1 MARFR
6 TSTLLSALRSTLGLL
21 LVGLAILGW
30 TAPRAAAQPESVV
43 KVSATITP
51 ATVAPGGKALVTVT
65 FVIDDTWH
73 IYPPDWS
80 ALGGGEATGILSTA
94 TAEFAKDS
102 GLTLKASQWPKP
114 IVKMVGEGA
123 LAERSAFLEGTVP
136 VYLPIT
142 VDAGAAPGPREIKVR
157 WSSQACTDK
166 GMCLMEEPG
175 EATLTLTV
183 ASDAPAAPTWPA
195 GFDAK
200 GFESEAAAPTA
211 PTKAPLSSVID
222 LGLFKIDAG
231 GAFGLVLLMA
241 VCALAGFILNLMPC
255 VLPVIPIKIAG
266 FQRAAEHQGGGR
278 GRAVLL
284 GVMTA
289 LGIVAFWFV
298 IALLI
303 SVLKVVDSVN
313 FLFGHPLFQ
322 LGAAA
327 VIGIMAVGLMGAFT
341 IQLPQSVYAINVGHD
356 TLKGS
361 FLFGV
366 MTAVLGTP
374 CFGPFIGAALSWATQ
389 QENALIPLFAMT
401 FVGIGMAFPYVVL
414 AAFPALT
421 KKLPKAGPGSDLIK
435 QVMGLM
441 MIAVAVFFLGNGILA
456 LVAEAPFM
464 KSMIHWWVMTMLIV
478 GACAWMI
485 GKGVPNARTGVGK
498 GVLVLTAL
506 VVGGGMLMWTLRLHD
521 VHKRKYE
528 ASSAWIAYSPE
539 AEAAALAA
547 GKTVVIDF
555 TAEWCINCQFLK
567 AGTLSEEEV
576 TKALKDPNVVAMM
589 ADLTS
594 RTAVGWKRL
603 KELKEVGIPVVSY
616 QGPGAQ
622 EPLKSYYPSSVAEV
636 TGLLQK
642 ARGKPQGE
650 SAAWVPYSP
659 EVEQAA
665 LAEGKTVVI
674 DFAAEWDINVML
686 LRAGPLRDPS
696 VVALIEQPDVVAM
709 RADLTSRNA
718 LGWKRL
724 KELNEVGIPLVSYQ
738 GPGAKEPL
746 KSHYPSSEAEITGL
760 ISTARGK

>member
-1 MARFR
+1 MP
-6 TSTLLSALRSTLGLL
+6 RSTLGFLL
-21 LVGLAILGW
+21 LAFTLLGW
-30 TAPRAAAQPESVV
+30 ASPPAAAQPESVV

-51 ATVAPGGKALVTVT
+51 TTVAPGGKALVTVT

-80 ALGGGEATGILSTA
+80 ALGGGSATGLLSTA

-102 GLTLKASQWPKP
+102 GLKLKAAQWPKA
-114 IVKMVGEGA
+114 IVKTVGEGA
-123 LAERSAFLEGTVP
+123 VAERSAFFEGTVH
-136 VYLPIT
+136 VYLPMT
-142 VDAGAAPGPREIKVR
+142 VDASAAPGPREIKVL
-157 WSSQACTDK
+157 WSSQACTEA

-175 EATLTLTV
+175 EATVTLTV
-183 ASDAPAAPTWPA
+183 AEGAPAAASWPQ
-195 GFDAK
+195 GFDVK
-200 GFESEAAAPTA
+200 GFESDAAAAPVA
-211 PTKAPLSSVID
+211 KAPLSSVID

-389 QENALIPLFAMT
+389 QENALIPLMAMT

-464 KSMIHWWVMTMLIV
+464 KSMIHWWVMTILIV
-478 GACAWMI
+478 LACVWMI
-485 GKGVPNARTGVGK
+485 GKGVPNARTAVGK
-498 GVLVLTAL
+498 GVLLLTAF
-506 VVGGGMLMWTLRLHD
+506 VVGGGMLMWTLTLHG

-594 RTAVGWKRL
+594 RTAIGWKRL
-603 KELKEVGIPVVSY
+603 KEIKEVGIPVVSY
-616 QGPGAQ
+616 QGAGAQ

-636 TGLLQK
+636 TGLIKK
-642 ARGKPQGE
+642 AQGTPQGE
-650 SAAWVPYSP
+650 SSAWVPYSP
-659 EVEQAA
+659 ELEQAA
-665 LAEGKTVVI
+665 LADGKTVVI
-674 DFAAEWDINVML
+674 DFTAEWDIYTSAQ
-686 LRAGPLRDPS
+686 RPGPLREPS
-696 VVALIEQPDVVAM
+696 VVALIEKPDVLAL
-709 RADLTSRNA
+709 RADLSSRNA
-718 LGWKRL
+718 PGWKRL

-746 KSHYPSSEAEITGL
+746 KSYHPSSEAEVVDL
-760 ISTARGK
+760 IAKARAK

>member
-1 MARFR
+1 
-6 TSTLLSALRSTLGLL
+6 
-21 LVGLAILGW
+21 
-30 TAPRAAAQPESVV
+30 
-43 KVSATITP
+43 
-51 ATVAPGGKALVTVT
+51 
-65 FVIDDTWH
+65 
-73 IYPPDWS
+73 
-80 ALGGGEATGILSTA
+80 
-94 TAEFAKDS
+94 
-102 GLTLKASQWPKP
+102 
-114 IVKMVGEGA
+114 
-123 LAERSAFLEGTVP
+123 
-136 VYLPIT
+136 
-142 VDAGAAPGPREIKVR
+142 
-157 WSSQACTDK
+157 
-166 GMCLMEEPG
+166 
-175 EATLTLTV
+175 
-183 ASDAPAAPTWPA
+183 
-195 GFDAK
+195 
-200 GFESEAAAPTA
+200 
-211 PTKAPLSSVID
+211 
-222 LGLFKIDAG
+222 
-231 GAFGLVLLMA
+231 
-241 VCALAGFILNLMPC
+241 
-255 VLPVIPIKIAG
+255 
-266 FQRAAEHQGGGR
+266 
-278 GRAVLL
+278 
-284 GVMTA
+284 
-289 LGIVAFWFV
+289 
-298 IALLI
+298 
-303 SVLKVVDSVN
+303 
-313 FLFGHPLFQ
+313 
-322 LGAAA
+322 
-327 VIGIMAVGLMGAFT
+327 MGAFT

-746 KSHYPSSEAEITGL
+746 KSYYPSSEAEITGL